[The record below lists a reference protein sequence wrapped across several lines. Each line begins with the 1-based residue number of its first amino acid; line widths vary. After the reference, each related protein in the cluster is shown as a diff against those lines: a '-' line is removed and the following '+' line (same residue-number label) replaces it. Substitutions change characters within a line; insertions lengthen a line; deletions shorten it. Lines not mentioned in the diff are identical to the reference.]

1 MKIKCGTDIIEI
13 DRIKES
19 IEETDG
25 KFCER
30 VYTKSEIEYC
40 ESKKSQKYQHYAARF
55 AAKEAVFKAVSEL
68 FQNKYDISWQ
78 DIEIINDENGKP
90 HVNILK
96 TEIIKNIENIENIDL
111 SISHCKLYAT
121 ANVVVL
127 HK

>member
-96 TEIIKNIENIENIDL
+96 TEIIKNIENIDL

-127 HK
+127 YGTF